1 MILFFYLMTCISN
14 HCSMRTPL
22 QQLFRMIVR
31 DGCHFKCE
39 LINVSKSF
47 YETYNKLQPSQ
58 TGLL

>member
-1 MILFFYLMTCISN
+1 
-14 HCSMRTPL
+14 MRTPL
-22 QQLFRMIVR
+22 QQLFRMIVC